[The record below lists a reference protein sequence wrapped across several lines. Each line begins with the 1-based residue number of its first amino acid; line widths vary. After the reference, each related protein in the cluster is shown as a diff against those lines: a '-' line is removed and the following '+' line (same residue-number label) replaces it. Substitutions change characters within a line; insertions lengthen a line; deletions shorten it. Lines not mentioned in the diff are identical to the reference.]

1 MEWKKVT
8 ITCLCTLLLG
18 TSLSYAAGGVESIRA
33 HINHDMKITINN
45 KPWIPVNED
54 GDAMSPVII
63 NGISYLPTKAVVEML
78 GGEVR
83 WDNTTNTI
91 SITSVTESNGSS
103 TERDRMILNK
113 VNELKEKL
121 RLGLTQEEVK
131 SLFMDDYEIAND
143 NGDLENGSDSYWKY
157 SFFKEPGYNRV
168 DIPDHVIDQ
177 EGLKNNKVGVSLFI
191 GWKENKLHM
200 YSIAYVD
207 PKDKQVY
214 LL

>member
-1 MEWKKVT
+1 
-8 ITCLCTLLLG
+8 
-18 TSLSYAAGGVESIRA
+18 
-33 HINHDMKITINN
+33 
-45 KPWIPVNED
+45 
-54 GDAMSPVII
+54 
-63 NGISYLPTKAVVEML
+63 
-78 GGEVR
+78 
-83 WDNTTNTI
+83 
-91 SITSVTESNGSS
+91 
-103 TERDRMILNK
+103 MILNK

-214 LL
+214 LYVMNPDGTNSESLID